1 MLLQVKLGIKCP
13 APRIGHNIS
22 FNDTVTLHIFERSH
36 ITEFI
41 FGWQGSVTD
50 ALHFTV
56 PSVYPNGFQHHVV
69 ISDSE
74 LNNTI
79 FGIPTF
85 IADGAAELNFK
96 RWCRRLLCLL
106 LLRGIRFIS
115 LLATNAINAIL
126 KEAPG
131 NLNGTRFA

>member
-56 PSVYPNGFQHHVV
+56 PLFTRMDFSTTLSSVIV
-69 ISDSE
+69 S
-74 LNNTI
+74 
-79 FGIPTF
+79 
-85 IADGAAELNFK
+85 
-96 RWCRRLLCLL
+96 
-106 LLRGIRFIS
+106 
-115 LLATNAINAIL
+115 
-126 KEAPG
+126 
-131 NLNGTRFA
+131 